1 MAIFLD
7 TFSFKEYISSTVR
20 FINWLFSLLDLSL
33 FNVLYWLDLCYSR
46 DNYYVQYRGA
56 NWEIVRL
63 SKPSFTDVQ

>member
-7 TFSFKEYISSTVR
+7 TFSFKEYISSTVQ

-46 DNYYVQYRGA
+46 DIIIMCS
-56 NWEIVRL
+56 IVVL
-63 SKPSFTDVQ
+63 TEK

>member
-7 TFSFKEYISSTVR
+7 TFSFKEYISSTVQ

-46 DNYYVQYRGA
+46 DIIIM
-56 NWEIVRL
+56 WSIVVL
-63 SKPSFTDVQ
+63 TAK